1 MLLFRR
7 ECILLSFS
15 PKPTVVAMGRGL
27 HCCPL
32 LWNNPSGRGSGALS
46 RTVPPRTVLGCR
58 MRVGFN
64 TTEMVDGDFTLVFL
78 TP

>member
-1 MLLFRR
+1 
-7 ECILLSFS
+7 
-15 PKPTVVAMGRGL
+15 
-27 HCCPL
+27 
-32 LWNNPSGRGSGALS
+32 
-46 RTVPPRTVLGCR
+46 VPPRTVLGCR